1 MSELVTQLLN
11 SLGTGAVTRFGDLPS
26 EQIVALTAEFGRGPF
41 SDEHRAVMAGLV
53 LVASGKEEDISAF
66 NASSPVH
73 KIHPMPLADGALV
86 LPVSLLTWA
95 GKGQGFCGAWELLL
109 SLPVRRITAA
119 DWPVTEDESND

>member
-11 SLGTGAVTRFGDLPS
+11 ALASGSVTRFGDLPP
-26 EQIVALTAEFGRGPF
+26 EQIAELTAEFGRGPF

-53 LVASGKEEDISAF
+53 LVASGKEEEISAF

-73 KIHPMPLADGALV
+73 KICPMPLADGDLV

-95 GKGQGFCGAWELLL
+95 GRGQGFCGAWELFL
-109 SLPVRRITAA
+109 SMPVRRVTAA